1 MTWNDHDHRGE
12 YAEDRHDHDLD
23 YAEKYHRHH
32 DDESAVRG
40 LREDLGHAEERIRA
54 LEDDLRGAL
63 AFIRVLD
70 RLRPTCVICRD
81 ATADRQTVR
90 GPTCTDCVGDLPD
103 DGPDPDRPET
113 WAFGEARE
121 DQAGEPEHGPA
132 AGTFTCCTT
141 PMPWPTQDQ
150 DRTCPDCGTIWEREP
165 VDIEAGARIKS
176 AGCAETSDGQHCGD
190 WHDGGQCSACGLLG
204 PGPDEDQAEEPEPEP
219 YDPGPEIDDEGGAS
233 EYRYVLPEGYE
244 RGQS

>member
-90 GPTCTDCVGDLPD
+90 GPACTDCVGDLPD

-113 WAFGEARE
+113 WAFGEAPVQPLRPDE
-121 DQAGEPEHGPA
+121 ASGYVCPETIDGEHT
-132 AGTFTCCTT
+132 GT
-141 PMPWPTQDQ
+141 
-150 DRTCPDCGTIWEREP
+150 
-165 VDIEAGARIKS
+165 
-176 AGCAETSDGQHCGD
+176 
-190 WHDGGQCSACGLLG
+190 WHDGERVRRVRAVRTGRQRRLRPCAPSPWGHPEPSPADDFVQDRRADLD
-204 PGPDEDQAEEPEPEP
+204 PNAVEAEPEPRE
-219 YDPGPEIDDEGGAS
+219 YDPGPEVDDEGGMS
-233 EYRYVLPEGYE
+233 EHRYYVMPEDYE

>member
-54 LEDDLRGAL
+54 LEDDLRCAL
-63 AFIRVLD
+63 AQIRLLD

-90 GPTCTDCVGDLPD
+90 GPACSDCVGDLPD
-103 DGPDPDRPET
+103 DQPET
-113 WAFGEARE
+113 SFPGPWAF
-121 DQAGEPEHGPA
+121 
-132 AGTFTCCTT
+132 
-141 PMPWPTQDQ
+141 
-150 DRTCPDCGTIWEREP
+150 
-165 VDIEAGARIKS
+165 
-176 AGCAETSDGQHCGD
+176 AEGD
-190 WHDGGQCSACGLLG
+190 MSEYGNLK
-204 PGPDEDQAEEPEPEP
+204 PEPEAHAIT
-219 YDPGPEIDDEGGAS
+219 PEE
-233 EYRYVLPEGYE
+233 PW
-244 RGQS
+244 